1 MAVPCAVGEKV
12 QIQECSK
19 DVVLHRAWVEQS
31 LGCVNP
37 FTGCHYELI
46 DPFGFF
52 YTQLLNL
59 TSNT

>member
-46 DPFGFF
+46 SAR
-52 YTQLLNL
+52 TL
-59 TSNT
+59 TSWS